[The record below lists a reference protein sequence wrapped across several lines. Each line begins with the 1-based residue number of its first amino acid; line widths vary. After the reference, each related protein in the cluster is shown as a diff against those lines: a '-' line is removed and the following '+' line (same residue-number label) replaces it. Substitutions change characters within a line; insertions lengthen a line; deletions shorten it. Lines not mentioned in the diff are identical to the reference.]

1 MSEYKLNKVVLLTK
15 EMRSNE
21 KIRDQW
27 TIDASRKATLEQ
39 GYQRVLPGNIRTGS
53 KRIVGIETKEGYSN

>member
-21 KIRDQW
+21 NIRDQG
-27 TIDASRKATLEQ
+27 TIDASGKATLEQ
-39 GYQRVLPGNIRTGS
+39 GYRECDL
-53 KRIVGIETKEGYSN
+53 ET

>member
-1 MSEYKLNKVVLLTK
+1 MSEYKLNKVALLTK

-27 TIDASRKATLEQ
+27 TIDASRKATLE
-39 GYQRVLPGNIRTGS
+39 
-53 KRIVGIETKEGYSN
+53 